1 MSEHFVNATRSQLS
15 TVNNYQSNRILSQLP
30 SEEYSR
36 ISDFLEPVELSLNEI
51 IIKANRQCKWVYFPT
66 QGIVSLMLFMKD
78 GSTTEIGLTG
88 TEGMVG
94 IFQFLGKTVCNTSTL
109 VQIKGTAMRLDV
121 KTLQDEFD
129 RGEKLQKL
137 ILQYALQLH
146 NQISQCAA
154 CNNTHTVQQRTARW
168 LLMVDDRTEQKTFFM
183 TQQLMSKMLGV
194 RRPGVTEV
202 AAQMQRQGIIS
213 YQRGHVKIVNR
224 PDLEAVACECY
235 QKLKNI

>member
-1 MSEHFVNATRSQLS
+1 M
-15 TVNNYQSNRILSQLP
+15 NNPQSNRILSQLS
-30 SEEYSR
+30 SEEYRRVSY
-36 ISDFLEPVELSLNEI
+36 FLEPVELSLNEI
-51 IIKANRQCKWVYFPT
+51 IIKANKQCESVYFPT

-94 IFQFLGKTVCNTSTL
+94 IFQFLGKSVCNTSAL
-109 VQIKGTAMRLDV
+109 VQIKGTAMRLNI
-121 KTLQDEFD
+121 KTLQAEFD

-137 ILQYALQLH
+137 ILHYALQLH

-154 CNNTHTVQQRTARW
+154 CNNTHTVKQRTARW
-168 LLMVDDRTEQKTFFM
+168 LLIIDDRTEPKTFFM

-194 RRPGVTEV
+194 RRSGVTEV

-213 YQRGHVKIVNR
+213 YQRGQVKVVDR
-224 PDLEAVACECY
+224 PALEAVACECY